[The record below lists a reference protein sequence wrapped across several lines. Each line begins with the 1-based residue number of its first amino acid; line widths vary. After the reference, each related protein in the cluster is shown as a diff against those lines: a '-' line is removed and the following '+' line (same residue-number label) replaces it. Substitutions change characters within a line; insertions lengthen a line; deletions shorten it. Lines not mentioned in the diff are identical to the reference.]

1 MLAFACLL
9 ICLHIRY
16 VWRFLL
22 LCFGQLILLL
32 RGEGTKKENRT
43 ENVKCKNVHDLAVG
57 GATTTTTTT
66 TNEGSVGSALILRQH
81 LHSEKIKEGS
91 DSDEDKINPVQERPT
106 AGKKEE
112 EESTNRHLQLARIA
126 TESST
131 DNGEG
136 CHANGC
142 SNNNDHDVDTSGGQQ
157 EGRAPQLAQRGE
169 RIFSPYQY
177 YLAAAAVQSCLE
189 DRGSRITSS
198 SDRISVP
205 RPAGELQR
213 RIISLRRT
221 TDGRSHA

>member
-22 LCFGQLILLL
+22 LCFGQLLLLL
-32 RGEGTKKENRT
+32 RGEGTKKKENRT
-43 ENVKCKNVHDLAVG
+43 ENVKCKNVHDLASS
-57 GATTTTTTT
+57 GAIT
-66 TNEGSVGSALILRQH
+66 TNEGSVGSALILRQQF
-81 LHSEKIKEGS
+81 HSEKIKEGS
-91 DSDEDKINPVQERPT
+91 DSDEDKISPVQERPT

-112 EESTNRHLQLARIA
+112 EESTNRQLRLARIA
-126 TESST
+126 TTESNT

-142 SNNNDHDVDTSGGQQ
+142 SNNHEDETSGGQQ
-157 EGRAPQLAQRGE
+157 QGGRAPQQLAQWGE

-177 YLAAAAVQSCLE
+177 YLAAAVQSCLE
-189 DRGSRITSS
+189 DRGSKDSRITSS
-198 SDRISVP
+198 SDRISVQ
-205 RPAGELQR
+205 RPAGELQ

-221 TDGRSHA
+221 TDGHSHA